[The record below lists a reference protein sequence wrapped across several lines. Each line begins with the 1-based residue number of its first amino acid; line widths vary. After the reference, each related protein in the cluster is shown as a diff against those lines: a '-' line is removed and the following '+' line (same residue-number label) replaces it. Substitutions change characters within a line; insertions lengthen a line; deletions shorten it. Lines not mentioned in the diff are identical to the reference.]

1 MENDKRL
8 KLQGLISDYMVW
20 DDTINDYA
28 EKFYSKHNVYPN
40 ILEANEFTLNRIDL
54 IAQKNPN
61 RVVNSDD
68 GGTIET
74 SDLSYEGLNCFIAS
88 EYSLELCLDYQLSD
102 GAFTLIFDE
111 NPDFDGLPKT
121 EEEEKEEGKEI
132 LYVFK
137 KSA

>member
-1 MENDKRL
+1 MEHDKTL
-8 KLQGLISDYMVW
+8 KLQGFISDYMVW

-28 EKFYSKHNVYPN
+28 EKFYKKHNVYPN

-54 IAQKNPN
+54 VAQKHPD

-74 SDLSYEGLNCFIAS
+74 SNSSYEGLSCFIAS
-88 EYSLELCLDYQLSD
+88 EYSLELCLDYQLAN
-102 GAFTLIFDE
+102 GTFMLIFDE
-111 NPDFDGLPKT
+111 NPDFDGLP
-121 EEEEKEEGKEI
+121 EPEQEEKEEGKER
-132 LYVFK
+132 LYIFK